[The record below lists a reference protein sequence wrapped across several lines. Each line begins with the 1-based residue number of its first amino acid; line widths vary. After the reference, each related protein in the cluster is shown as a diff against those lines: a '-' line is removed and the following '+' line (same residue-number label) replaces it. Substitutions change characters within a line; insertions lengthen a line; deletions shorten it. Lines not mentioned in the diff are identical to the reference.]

1 MMRELQDLEDTG
13 VAPGAPERQDER
25 SEADMASELE
35 LLAARVQAAR
45 YSGA

>member
-1 MMRELQDLEDTG
+1 MMRELQDPEDTG
-13 VAPGAPERQDER
+13 AVPGAPERQDER
-25 SEADMASELE
+25 SEADMTTELE